1 MIPYSRQHIT
11 EGDIAAVREVLQSE
25 FLTQG
30 PVVPRF
36 EKSVANYSG
45 SSYGVA
51 TSSATSAL
59 HVACCALNLGP
70 GDWLWTSPNSFVASA
85 NCALYCGANVD
96 FVDIDPQ
103 TYNMSTTALASKLL
117 EAEKLGTLPKI
128 VIPVHFAGQSCD
140 MDTIATLS
148 KRFGFRVIEDASHAI
163 GASYKGVKVGSCVYS
178 DITVFSFHPVKIITT
193 GEGGMALTNNIELA
207 ERMRLF
213 RAHGITNN
221 KALMDS
227 RPENEIWN
235 YQQVELGFNY
245 RMTDIQAA
253 LGLSQMRRLNTY
265 VRARRRVAECYDTAF
280 KSLPII
286 TPYQS
291 PETHSSYHLYPIRVV
306 DSERGKAQKR
316 IYGAL
321 WQRGVAANVHY
332 IPVYLHPYYRRLG
345 FKTNYLFEA
354 EKFFNEVITIPIFPQ
369 IDREQL
375 DLVISTV
382 CSTTKC
388 NEA

>member
-11 EGDIAAVREVLQSE
+11 EEDIAAVREVLQSE

-245 RMTDIQAA
+245 RMTDLHAA
-253 LGLSQMRRLNTY
+253 LGLSQLNRLDANVIKRHKIAHY
-265 VRARRRVAECYDTAF
+265 YDVELRE
-280 KSLPII
+280 LPIVI
-286 TPYQS
+286 PWQL
-291 PETHSSYHLYPIRVV
+291 PENYSSYHLYPVRV
-306 DSERGKAQKR
+306 SSNSTPSRQR
-316 IYGAL
+316 QIYNNLIQNGI
-321 WQRGVAANVHY
+321 GVNVHY
-332 IPVYLHPYYRRLG
+332 IPIYKHPFYQRLQ
-345 FKTNYLFEA
+345 FKGTNYPEA
-354 EKFFNEVITIPIFPQ
+354 ERFYSETISLPLFPTLSS
-369 IDREQL
+369 EQQSKVVDQL
-375 DLVISTV
+375 RLSLR
-382 CSTTKC
+382 
-388 NEA
+388 AY